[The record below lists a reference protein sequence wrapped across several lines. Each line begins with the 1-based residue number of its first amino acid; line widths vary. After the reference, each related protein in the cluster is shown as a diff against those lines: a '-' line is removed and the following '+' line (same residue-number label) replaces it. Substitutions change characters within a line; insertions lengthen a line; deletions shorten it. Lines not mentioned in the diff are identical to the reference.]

1 MNTLSLAHIFEY
13 AQCSPT
19 TRNYVEGEQV
29 LNCKYLILC
38 GKFEQVI
45 DYGLLIK
52 LFSLMLFLVVN
63 ILFSFALMHQYSA
76 LFILFYTYITC
87 YKYIYMNSNL
97 IKSIS
102 IFTIHINLNVGL
114 IGFM

>member
-29 LNCKYLILC
+29 LNCKHLILC

-45 DYGLLIK
+45 EYGLFIK
-52 LFSLMLFLVVN
+52 LFSL
-63 ILFSFALMHQYSA
+63 ILFSFALMHQHSA
-76 LFILFYTYITC
+76 HI
-87 YKYIYMNSNL
+87 IYFVL
-97 IKSIS
+97 YRY
-102 IFTIHINLNVGL
+102 
-114 IGFM
+114 